1 MKRAILIAGAVL
13 LLLTGCAAQESPD
26 TTTDTVQIVESQP
39 GIYVP
44 ESNIE
49 KQTGG
54 AVRQYALDNN
64 IYSQI
69 SMMGERLVVAGGT
82 EHTIVKLYSGDRS
95 VETASVQI
103 PGALDAIG
111 FMTYYNGGAYYLESA
126 RQFVFLDMQMQEVAR
141 IELPD
146 GISGRPVLSNDGAQI
161 FYSTNQQI
169 YAIDVARKITRL
181 VKTHECKSMTLVNSL
196 MNGSVLFCRTEYE
209 DGRVSLLYIDT
220 QTGQALYDYD
230 QIKELHSYED
240 LFFGRLIDG
249 GVEQLFFGKGQES
262 ISQINL
268 QGGNYVP
275 ALELNSVIRY
285 EASADGELQLQLLDL
300 NEGKLTSQISLR
312 DSGELLGFAV
322 NRWKNCL
329 WLLTKDGH
337 GKQSLLRWNIKSSP
351 IEDETIY
358 TGPLFTSTNPDEA
371 GLNECLTRAKAIGKT
386 HDVQIRLWQNAVK
399 YPGDYVLE
407 PEHQTTLI
415 QQCLDQVEE
424 VLKEFPKKFIK
435 DSISNQIRICIVR
448 SIDGEA
454 KAVHYWNGSS
464 AYIVLSIGCD
474 VRNGFVKGLSYV
486 VDSHVLG
493 NTSKYDYWN
502 EANPEG
508 FSYADRATHSKSYL
522 KGNRRAFVDEISM
535 TSVVEDRSAIFY
547 EAMQP
552 DNQDMFRSE
561 AMQNKLIRLCNAVR
575 SAWKLRKSTEIF
587 PWEQY
592 LDKPIAAKK

>member
-1 MKRAILIAGAVL
+1 MKRVILIAGAVL
-13 LLLTGCAAQESPD
+13 LLLTGCVVEESPD
-26 TTTDTVQIVESQP
+26 PTTETAQITETQP

-44 ESNIE
+44 ESDIE

-54 AVRQYALDNN
+54 AVRQYALYNN
-64 IYSQI
+64 IYSHI

-95 VETASVQI
+95 VETASVEI
-103 PGALDAIG
+103 PGALDSIG
-111 FMTYYNGGAYYLESA
+111 FTTYHNGSAYYLESA
-126 RQFVFLDMQMQEVAR
+126 RQFVFLDMQMQEIGR

-146 GISGRPVLSNDGAQI
+146 GISGRPVLSNDGTQI

-181 VKTHECKSMTLVNSL
+181 VKTHECKAMTPINSF
-196 MNGSVLFCRTEYE
+196 MNGSVLFCRAEYE
-209 DGRVSLLYIDT
+209 DGRASLLYIDT
-220 QTGQALYDYD
+220 QTGQTLYDYD

-249 GVEQLFFGKGQES
+249 GVEQLFFGNGKES

-275 ALELNSVIRY
+275 ALELNGVIRY
-285 EASADGELQLQLLDL
+285 EVSADGELWLQLLDL

-312 DSGELLGFAV
+312 DAGELLGFAA
-322 NRWKNCL
+322 NRWKNCV
-329 WLLTKDGH
+329 WLLTKDAND
-337 GKQSLLRWNIKSSP
+337 KQSLLRWNIKSSP
-351 IEDETIY
+351 IEDENVY
-358 TGPLFTSTNPDEA
+358 TGPLFTSANPDEA
-371 GLNECLTRAKAIGKT
+371 GLNECLARAKAIGKT

-415 QQCLDQVEE
+415 QQCLNQVEE
-424 VLKEFPKKFIK
+424 VLKEFPKKFIE

-448 SIDGEA
+448 SIDGET
-454 KAVHYWNGSS
+454 KAVRYWNGSS

-474 VRNGFVKGLSYV
+474 VRNGFIKGLSYV

-508 FSYADRATHSKSYL
+508 FSYADKSTHSKSYL
-522 KGNRRAFVDEISM
+522 KGNHRAFVDEISM

-552 DNQDMFRSE
+552 DNQDMFKSE
-561 AMQNKLIRLCNAVR
+561 AMQKKLLRLCNAVR